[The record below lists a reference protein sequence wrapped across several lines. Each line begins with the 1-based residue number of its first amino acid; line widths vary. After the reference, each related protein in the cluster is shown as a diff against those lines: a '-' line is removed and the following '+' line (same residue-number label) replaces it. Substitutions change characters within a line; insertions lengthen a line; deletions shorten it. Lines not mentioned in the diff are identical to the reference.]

1 MHARDELPAEGVEVI
16 AADAPSEYHMAPQGV
31 EHKGKAPPGS
41 EEVTPEVEETGEPKR
56 RGRGRPPKKT
66 SGEEPSSSAKGRQ
79 GKGQGSGGRG
89 RGGGSGG
96 GSGGGGRGRGGGG
109 GGGGGGRGGGG
120 GGGGWGYPGAA
131 YNGRSFMPHII
142 SINAGEDVCGIVKR
156 FSVKTPRVI
165 CVMSASGAVSNVKL
179 RVQDGTVNTHDGLF
193 NILSLSGCL
202 IPQGETIQGTTT
214 WIGGLTVS
222 LAGVDG
228 RAFGGI
234 VNGAMRA
241 EIPVMV
247 RLVGNFLH
255 GDQKGKGK
263 KSEPPSPPASMPPP
277 PLSPASGPSASFPV
291 PDWWAGERASKAS
304 LLDGL
309 EEGGLRASSSYS
321 DINEQDNEKAVQS
334 LQDRVVFLKRGNDM
348 DASRGI
354 MSGTMAR
361 FKMGSQIVYA
371 GLKRLAAPGLKFVIM
386 SQNDWPY

>member
-1 MHARDELPAEGVEVI
+1 MH
-16 AADAPSEYHMAPQGV
+16 PQSTIWLLGGV
-31 EHKGKAPPGS
+31 EHKGKAPGS
-41 EEVTPEVEETGEPKR
+41 GEVTPEVEETGELKR

-66 SGEEPSSSAKGRQ
+66 SGEEQSSSAKGRK

-89 RGGGSGG
+89 RGGGSWG
-96 GSGGGGRGRGGGG
+96 GSGGGGRGRGG
-109 GGGGGGRGGGG
+109 GGGG

-156 FSVKTPRVI
+156 FSDETPRVI

-179 RVQDGTVNTHDGLF
+179 RQQDGTVNTHDGLF

-202 IPQGETIQGTTT
+202 IPQGETVQGTTT

-247 RLVGNFLH
+247 VVGSFLP

-263 KSEPPSPPASMPPP
+263 KSEAGPSTAMPLASQAPAPLSPPASVPPP
-277 PLSPASGPSASFPV
+277 PPSPAPGPSASSPV
-291 PDWWAGERASKAS
+291 PDWWAGCADSWP
-304 LLDGL
+304 
-309 EEGGLRASSSYS
+309 
-321 DINEQDNEKAVQS
+321 
-334 LQDRVVFLKRGNDM
+334 
-348 DASRGI
+348 
-354 MSGTMAR
+354 R
-361 FKMGSQIVYA
+361 FDPGS
-371 GLKRLAAPGLKFVIM
+371 
-386 SQNDWPY
+386 